1 MIRDSNHQ
9 LTVQNCFAASVY
21 SACLV
26 VSCHFTQIAQS
37 LETRGID
44 YAYEKFSQV
53 MEIRFDILTLSCR
66 FDENDSCDSSFLFLD
81 SSDDFQHC
89 VDYCNEMYVYN
100 SQLNGWIVKNCFLR
114 INPKVDSS
122 FSLLPVIKS

>member
-44 YAYEKFSQV
+44 YVYEKFSKV
-53 MEIRFDILTLSCR
+53 MEMRFDILTLSCR
-66 FDENDSCDSSFLFLD
+66 FDENDSCDILD

-100 SQLNGWIVKNCFLR
+100 SQLNGWIVKNCCLR

>member
-1 MIRDSNHQ
+1 MIHDLNHQ

-44 YAYEKFSQV
+44 YVYEKFSKV
-53 MEIRFDILTLSCR
+53 MEMRFDILTLSCR
-66 FDENDSCDSSFLFLD
+66 FDENDSCDILD